1 MSSDEGSA
9 VGQDFQ
15 PANSD
20 RGRLDSPPHG
30 DACAP
35 CPGFELSYD
44 AYGQLV
50 LTDAA
55 GATHVGV
62 DPVRAF
68 PISDPAHSVSVL
80 AADGHEVLWID
91 RLSDVPEPAR
101 RLLEEELA
109 RREFVPVLRRIL
121 HVSANSEPCEWEVDT
136 DRGRTRFLL
145 KTDDDVRR
153 LDERRAMIIDAHGV
167 RYLIPDLTNLDSY
180 SHRIL
185 ERYL

>member
-1 MSSDEGSA
+1 MSSTTPVASGS
-9 VGQDFQ
+9 
-15 PANSD
+15 
-20 RGRLDSPPHG
+20 
-30 DACAP
+30 

-44 AYGQLV
+44 AWGQLV
-50 LTDAA
+50 LTDPA

-68 PISDPAHSVSVL
+68 PISDPLHSVSIL

-91 RLSDVPEPAR
+91 RLADVPDSVRGILA
-101 RLLEEELA
+101 EELA

-121 HVSANSEPCEWEVDT
+121 HVSANSEPCEWDVET

-153 LDERRAMIIDAHGV
+153 LDDRRAMIIDAHGV
-167 RYLIPDLTNLDSY
+167 RYLIPDLAALDGY
-180 SHRIL
+180 SHHIL